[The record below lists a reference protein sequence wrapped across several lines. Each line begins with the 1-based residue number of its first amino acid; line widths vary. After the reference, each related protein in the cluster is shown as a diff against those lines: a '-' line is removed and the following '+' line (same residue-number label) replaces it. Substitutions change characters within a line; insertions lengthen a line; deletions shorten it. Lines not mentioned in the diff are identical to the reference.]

1 MEKAARSREK
11 SLRAFKGREQHVW
24 IRNSRNNRDR
34 LLDSLAGTKGMTTDG
49 SIGAHSCQFL
59 ERSVKVDS
67 GGDWSVSRVKS
78 NLRRLRMKLKIA
90 MAVVALFVFAST
102 AGLATAQ
109 DTTKTTH
116 KKTRTLTGCL
126 QKGDDANEY
135 KLTTTKGATWEIKS
149 DTVKLED
156 HVAHTVTITGV
167 VSNATLHGAKEDA
180 KAEAKEHGIDKD
192 STEHGHMTVTDL
204 KMVSDSCSK

>member
-1 MEKAARSREK
+1 
-11 SLRAFKGREQHVW
+11 
-24 IRNSRNNRDR
+24 
-34 LLDSLAGTKGMTTDG
+34 
-49 SIGAHSCQFL
+49 
-59 ERSVKVDS
+59 
-67 GGDWSVSRVKS
+67 
-78 NLRRLRMKLKIA
+78 MKMKTA
-90 MAVVALFVFAST
+90 MAFLALFMFTGA

-135 KLTTTKGATWEIKS
+135 KLTTAKGATWEIKS
-149 DTVKLED
+149 DIVKLGD

-167 VSNATLHGAKEDA
+167 VSNATAHGVKEDA

-192 STEHGHMTVTDL
+192 STEHGHMTVTHL
-204 KMVSDSCSK
+204 KMVNDSCSK

>member
-1 MEKAARSREK
+1 
-11 SLRAFKGREQHVW
+11 
-24 IRNSRNNRDR
+24 
-34 LLDSLAGTKGMTTDG
+34 
-49 SIGAHSCQFL
+49 
-59 ERSVKVDS
+59 
-67 GGDWSVSRVKS
+67 
-78 NLRRLRMKLKIA
+78 MKLKTA
-90 MAVVALFVFAST
+90 MTVLALFVFTST

-135 KLTTTKGATWEIKS
+135 KLTTAKGATWEIKS
-149 DTVKLED
+149 DTVKLGD

-180 KAEAKEHGIDKD
+180 KAEAKEHGIDKN
-192 STEHGHMTVTDL
+192 STEHGHMTVTSL